1 MRTTTLGRT
10 GLRVGVAG
18 LGSGGH
24 SMLGQGTGAS
34 PARSVAIVE
43 RALDLGVTFFDTA
56 PVYGTEEIVGKG
68 IAGKRDSVVLSTK
81 SLVIPPGAPVTGDRL
96 ISGADLARNIDVS
109 LARLGTDYVD
119 ILHLHGVTPGQYER
133 CRDELVPALLK
144 LRDQGKIRFLGI
156 TERFIIDP
164 QHRMLTQAVG
174 DDCWDVMMVGFN
186 LINPS
191 ARDRVLAR
199 TLENNIAT
207 LVMFAVRR
215 VLSRPEALREMIADL
230 VTKGLIADDQI
241 PATSPLRAVYND
253 PVFRA
258 FLAGV
263 LGIEQLHPYADEV
276 SSINVHFADKG
287 RELGWHFDNSAF
299 AVTMLLRAPE
309 GGGAFEYV
317 PDVRDA
323 DAGDMAFDRVA
334 AVLDGSESVHTLR
347 FDPGALVLFRGRNA
361 LHRVTP
367 TEGAVARLLV
377 VFAYNDQPGVK
388 LSESALQTFYGR
400 TA

>member
-1 MRTTTLGRT
+1 MPTTHINQSRHPIDDAAY
-10 GLRVGVAG
+10 VARCRARLDTEG
-18 LGSGGH
+18 ALVLKRFFSDAAIAQVVAE
-24 SMLGQGTGAS
+24 SVRQQGDVFYAAS
-34 PARSVAIVE
+34 
-43 RALDLGVTFFDTA
+43 THN
-56 PVYGTEEIVGKG
+56 VYLT
-68 IAGKRDSVVLSTK
+68 
-81 SLVIPPGAPVTGDRL
+81 PPDP
-96 ISGADLARNIDVS
+96 DLADHHSYNRQVVS
-109 LARLGTDYVD
+109 
-119 ILHLHGVTPGQYER
+119 
-133 CRDELVPALLK
+133 
-144 LRDQGKIRFLGI
+144 
-156 TERFIIDP
+156 
-164 QHRMLTQAVG
+164 
-174 DDCWDVMMVGFN
+174 
-186 LINPS
+186 
-191 ARDRVLAR
+191 
-199 TLENNIAT
+199 
-207 LVMFAVRR
+207 
-215 VLSRPEALREMIADL
+215 
-230 VTKGLIADDQI
+230 TKGLIADDQI